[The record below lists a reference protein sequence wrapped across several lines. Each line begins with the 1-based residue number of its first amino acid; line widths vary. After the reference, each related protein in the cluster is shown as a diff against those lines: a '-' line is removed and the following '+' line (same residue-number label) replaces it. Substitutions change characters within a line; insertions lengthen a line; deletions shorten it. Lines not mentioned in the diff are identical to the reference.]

1 MRRVSAGGG
10 REGEEGA
17 EMLSEPEG
25 RFHLDWGGFQ
35 YFMKALFVKTTRRT
49 TGSPSTLGMVRLR
62 QARDRLQGRSPLH
75 APVASR
81 ERRHLL
87 DSSYM
92 VKGGEIG
99 GFGGG

>member
-1 MRRVSAGGG
+1 
-10 REGEEGA
+10 
-17 EMLSEPEG
+17 
-25 RFHLDWGGFQ
+25 
-35 YFMKALFVKTTRRT
+35 MKALFVKTTQALPLHQLYTRY
-49 TGSPSTLGMVRLR
+49 GASASGM
-62 QARDRLQGRSPLH
+62 DRLQGRSPLH

-92 VKGGEIG
+92 IKGGEIG